1 MNGRMHTTSTR
12 KGATPMTTM
21 TDATRDLLGAS
32 ERLEQA
38 EADHRVAEL
47 RYSTLVADAPLR
59 FKVEAIERLRRADAE
74 LDAANTAYEAA
85 QDIECPEA

>member
-1 MNGRMHTTSTR
+1 
-12 KGATPMTTM
+12 MTTM
-21 TDATRDLLGAS
+21 TDPTLDLLEAS
-32 ERLEQA
+32 ERPERAKTGQ
-38 EADHRVAEL
+38 RIAEL
-47 RYSTLVADAPLR
+47 RYTTLVADAPLR